1 MKISIVVSV
10 VTSILLHVAILLTY
24 PAISLTG
31 KRTYPE
37 DLEVS
42 FLEIAGEDFSRIRE
56 RLSARAP
63 ARFNLLKNSK
73 VWEVS
78 WPVID
83 IELLPEPEDISSF
96 LKNGDKELLGIE
108 ILENETPPLTEELE
122 AGDGK

>member
-1 MKISIVVSV
+1 MKISIIISV
-10 VTSILLHVAILLTY
+10 VISIVLHVAILLTY
-24 PAISLTG
+24 PAINLAG
-31 KRTYPE
+31 KRNYQE
-37 DLEVS
+37 DVTVS

-56 RLSARAP
+56 ELSARGP
-63 ARFNLLKNSK
+63 ARFNLLKNGK

-83 IELLPEPEDISSF
+83 IELLAEPEDISSF

-108 ILENETPPLTEELE
+108 ILEKETPPLTEELE

>member
-1 MKISIVVSV
+1 MKISIIISV
-10 VTSILLHVAILLTY
+10 VTSIVLHVAILLTY
-24 PAISLTG
+24 PAINLAG
-31 KRTYPE
+31 KRNYQE
-37 DLEVS
+37 DVTVS
-42 FLEIAGEDFSRIRE
+42 FLEIAGEDLSRIRE
-56 RLSARAP
+56 KLSGVP
-63 ARFNLLKNSK
+63 ARFNLLKNGK

-108 ILENETPPLTEELE
+108 ILEKETPPLTEELE